1 MGFMCSVQS
10 KKVLL
15 QYLKAFDF
23 YNTLF
28 LRNNSTKEGKSNK
41 IVSDAS
47 SDESDDDERV
57 SLVPPKTQRY

>member
-15 QYLKAFDF
+15 QYLKAFDIQ
-23 YNTLF
+23 NTLF